1 VSPAAPLQGAGAPP
15 SVQVVIVSYE
25 SCEALLACLASLARH
40 VRLPLEVTVVDNASR
55 DGSAEAVRT
64 RHPAAQLLVNS
75 RNEGFAAACNRGW
88 RAGHADFVLFLNP
101 DAEVTP
107 GAVETL
113 AACLLARPEI
123 AVVGPLTRGGDG
135 SIQVSTGPDL
145 TPWTELAQRRL
156 VKGVERRDPALLA
169 EAERRHAREHE
180 PAWVSG
186 ACLMARRQSLVA
198 VGGFDEG
205 FFLYE
210 EDADL
215 CRRVRASGARVLF
228 TPAAEI
234 HHRLGVSMAREPQRS
249 RLAYHASHLRYYR
262 KHNALWAQ
270 IALRTRIALR
280 GLSALLRGGE
290 AARTEAV
297 TLLALAFRDA

>member
-1 VSPAAPLQGAGAPP
+1 VSPPGPPAGADAPP
-15 SVQVVIVSYE
+15 AVQVVIVSYE
-25 SCEALLACLASLARH
+25 GCAALLACLDSLARH

-55 DGSAEAVRT
+55 DGSTDAVRAN
-64 RHPAAQLLVNS
+64 HPTAQLLVND

-88 RAGHADFVLFLNP
+88 RAGRADFVLFLNP

-107 GAVETL
+107 GAVEIL
-113 AACLLARPEI
+113 AACLASRPEI
-123 AVVGPLTRGGDG
+123 AVVGPLTRHADG

-145 TPWTELAQRRL
+145 TPWSELAQRRL
-156 VKGVERRDPALLA
+156 VRGVERRDPALLA
-169 EAERRHAREHE
+169 KAERRHAREHE

-186 ACLMARRQSLVA
+186 ACLMVRRRSLVA
-198 VGGFDEG
+198 VDGFDEG

-215 CRRVRASGARVLF
+215 CRRLRAHGARVLF

-234 HHRLGVSMAREPQRS
+234 RHRRGVSMAREPERA

-262 KHNALWAQ
+262 KHEALWAQ
-270 IALRTRIALR
+270 WLLRLAIALR
-280 GLSALLRGGE
+280 GLATLVRGGAADRSE
-290 AARTEAV
+290 ALI
-297 TLLALAFRDA
+297 LLKLSIHDA